1 MGGDLL
7 PQDKLSAL
15 RRIGSLSRHLKSRR
29 CPAELAGAVL
39 HCWLESDYPHLRR
52 AGLPASKRF
61 EALPATREFAE
72 WLGKQ
77 YFFDGAFWLA
87 SAYARWV
94 TPAIREER
102 ALFFTPPQLAT
113 RLIDDLVGSGADL
126 VAHKWMDPACG
137 GAAFLAPLAARMS
150 AALKRR
156 GRTPRQILR
165 HVETHLIGSDIDPF
179 LCCLSRFFLKMA
191 LSDEIKTAGREPTLT
206 VTTRDS
212 LRASAHYGSVDVIA
226 CNPPYRKMA
235 QAEVTARRRFYGDV
249 MEGQPNIYALFFKL
263 ALRLLKPSGTA
274 GLITPT
280 SFLSGQSFSKLRVL
294 LANEAATPQIDLV
307 SSRIGIFVGVEQEAA
322 ITVVR
327 PRRSASKRRTKIFA
341 AGRDGRFVSVG
352 TCSVPKDG
360 RAWPIPRLQEDA
372 RAIKLVNGST
382 FRLKDYGYR
391 ARVGSYVDYRE
402 RQTKR
407 IYYKIPQRPGETLY
421 PLIWSSDISSQGWL
435 QLGRHSNHAQP
446 RYIRVS
452 DTSRDTLLMR
462 PSIALQRVT
471 SSDQPKRLVG
481 AVVPPGLLRRYGG
494 AIGENHVLFL
504 EQMTDE
510 VKVAPALLAQIL
522 RASIIDR
529 YFRCISG
536 AANVSVFELNQ
547 LPLPDP
553 ELVRKELGGRCSV
566 NDALVRAFGKQ
577 QSHEQR

>member
-1 MGGDLL
+1 
-7 PQDKLSAL
+7 
-15 RRIGSLSRHLKSRR
+15 
-29 CPAELAGAVL
+29 
-39 HCWLESDYPHLRR
+39 
-52 AGLPASKRF
+52 
-61 EALPATREFAE
+61 
-72 WLGKQ
+72 
-77 YFFDGAFWLA
+77 
-87 SAYARWV
+87 
-94 TPAIREER
+94 
-102 ALFFTPPQLAT
+102 
-113 RLIDDLVGSGADL
+113 
-126 VAHKWMDPACG
+126 
-137 GAAFLAPLAARMS
+137 
-150 AALKRR
+150 
-156 GRTPRQILR
+156 
-165 HVETHLIGSDIDPF
+165 
-179 LCCLSRFFLKMA
+179 
-191 LSDEIKTAGREPTLT
+191 
-206 VTTRDS
+206 
-212 LRASAHYGSVDVIA
+212 
-226 CNPPYRKMA
+226 
-235 QAEVTARRRFYGDV
+235 
-249 MEGQPNIYALFFKL
+249 
-263 ALRLLKPSGTA
+263 
-274 GLITPT
+274 
-280 SFLSGQSFSKLRVL
+280 
-294 LANEAATPQIDLV
+294 
-307 SSRIGIFVGVEQEAA
+307 
-322 ITVVR
+322 
-327 PRRSASKRRTKIFA
+327 
-341 AGRDGRFVSVG
+341 
-352 TCSVPKDG
+352 VPKDG